1 MANQVV
7 QTTDP
12 GMSSAVS
19 QFEDKAA
26 SFRSQLDQVDSYM
39 QQLEAGWK
47 GNASAAFSQAMNQW
61 QEGFQKV
68 VTALDSVTQGMGS
81 SARAYDQ
88 HEDTSTQSAQSFLG
102 GLPGL

>member
-26 SFRSQLDQVDSYM
+26 SFRGQLDQVDSYM
-39 QQLEAGWK
+39 QQLEVGWK
-47 GNASAAFSQAMNQW
+47 GGASAAFSQAMNQW

-88 HEDTSTQSAQSFLG
+88 HEDTSTQSAKSFLG
-102 GLPGL
+102 GLPGI

>member
-19 QFEDKAA
+19 QFESKAA
-26 SFRSQLDQVDSYM
+26 SFRSQLDQVDQYM

-47 GNASAAFSQAMNQW
+47 GGASTTFQAAMNQW

-81 SARAYDQ
+81 SAKAYDQ

>member
-12 GMSSAVS
+12 GMAGAVS

-26 SFRSQLDQVDSYM
+26 SFRRQLDQVDQYM
-39 QQLEAGWK
+39 LQLEAGWK
-47 GNASAAFSQAMNQW
+47 GNASAAFQQAMNQW

-68 VTALDSVTQGMGS
+68 VTALDSVTQGMSGS
-81 SARAYDQ
+81 AKVYDQ
-88 HEDTSTQSAQSFLG
+88 HEDTSTDSARTFLS

>member
-7 QTTDP
+7 QTTDA
-12 GMSSAVS
+12 GMSVAVS

-47 GNASAAFSQAMNQW
+47 GTASAAFSQAMNQW

-88 HEDTSTQSAQSFLG
+88 HEDTSTDSAKSFLS